1 MALPAVE
8 KLPLLSKKSS
18 ADRSVGIKLSFVTDP
33 HAAFGAWQGCEVV
46 GGGMNYDANDR
57 SLEWFAEE
65 VRRQYKIIES
75 PPNPSFQPM
84 TLVCDEFTNE
94 AGRFRAAG
102 EFFQSALSDISKAKM
117 FGLIV
122 SHIRT
127 VAGLANA
134 AGMAKLRDEALLE
147 VELLGQQC
155 PKTGDAVP
163 DVLSG
168 GQAPGYATKQE
179 IRTYALTKYLDCEYR
194 EQR

>member
-1 MALPAVE
+1 M
-8 KLPLLSKKSS
+8 
-18 ADRSVGIKLSFVTDP
+18 GIKLSFVTDQ

-46 GGGMNYDANDR
+46 GGGMNYDANDP
-57 SLEWFAEE
+57 SLEWFASE

-75 PPNPSFQPM
+75 QPNPSFQPM
-84 TLVCDEFTNE
+84 TLVCDEFTNW

-102 EFFQSALSDISKAKM
+102 EFFQSALSDIRKAKM
-117 FGLIV
+117 FGLIL
-122 SHIRT
+122 SHTRKM
-127 VAGLANA
+127 AGLANA

-168 GQAPGYATKQE
+168 GQAAGYAAKQQIYLAGSKA
-179 IRTYALTKYLDCEYR
+179 IRP
-194 EQR
+194 EQPPTNPSG